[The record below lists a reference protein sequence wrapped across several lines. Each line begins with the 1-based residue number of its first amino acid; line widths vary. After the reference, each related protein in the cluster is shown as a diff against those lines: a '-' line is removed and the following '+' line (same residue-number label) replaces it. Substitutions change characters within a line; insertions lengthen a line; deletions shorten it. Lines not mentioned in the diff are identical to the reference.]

1 MSAYSML
8 KLFYHFHGKFKLSY
22 IYAVLCQLYSFP
34 EEVSDRDETRRNKTP
49 SLQLQKSLV
58 VLLTSL
64 C

>member
-1 MSAYSML
+1 ML

-49 SLQLQKSLV
+49 SFSTTTEV
-58 VLLTSL
+58 SR
-64 C
+64 CAAH